1 MQRAAEIDQLIS
13 RHVGFAMGAAAVPL
27 PLVDIAAVTA
37 VQIALTEQLAR
48 RYRVAADPAR
58 LRAAALALAGAT
70 AARIGASAV
79 KGLPGVGFWLGGAA
93 QMSLAGAATYAL
105 GHALRDHFEASG
117 SLSGP
122 DLGSLQERYAAYV
135 ERARELVRELRGV
148 RFDDEIDE
156 RVESLERLSR
166 LRRAGVLTEA
176 EYLRLVEPLSDEDV
190 CAGSSSVPDSNA
202 PL

>member
-1 MQRAAEIDQLIS
+1 
-13 RHVGFAMGAAAVPL
+13 
-27 PLVDIAAVTA
+27 
-37 VQIALTEQLAR
+37 
-48 RYRVAADPAR
+48 
-58 LRAAALALAGAT
+58 
-70 AARIGASAV
+70 
-79 KGLPGVGFWLGGAA
+79 
-93 QMSLAGAATYAL
+93 MSLAGAATYAL

-176 EYLRLVEPLSDEDV
+176 EYLRLVEPLSDEDS
-190 CAGSSSVPDSNA
+190 CAGSSSVPDSSA